1 MLARFWLKGVWAAQG
16 RLYSTNWKDV
26 IAIALVDTICFE
38 KRKFSSM
45 RLQKGR
51 RTRHTEDDFLRWR
64 EHVERKCD
72 FILVALAL

>member
-1 MLARFWLKGVWAAQG
+1 MGVWAVLGSRYA
-16 RLYSTNWKDV
+16 TNWKGV
-26 IAIALVDTICFE
+26 VATALANKICFE

-45 RLQKGR
+45 RLHKGR
-51 RTRHTEDDFLRWR
+51 RTGHTEDDFLRRR